1 MKDKKNKRHENDY
14 TRVIRNSQYIPI
26 RENDLVVRT
35 DLGRCTKIKYI
46 SNKNKTNCIKKRSK
60 NEYVDTRT
68 GELGQYNN
76 NKFTS
81 RKSVNRKLTK
91 YEELVIY
98 NFQGNKNELF
108 ITLNCKEHITD
119 IADIKKFFKRF
130 IKKLRKDYEG
140 LEYIYM
146 PEQTENGCWHIHLFI
161 KCTTLDYFFIKAQKL
176 YDYWE
181 QGGVYVMTNR
191 NTFKTLNHSKD
202 KRDDRLERFR
212 HFPKG
217 CRMCNASRG
226 IKKPPKQVKTY
237 AECEELDTSKYK
249 RYMTK
254 TYKVK
259 NELTNR
265 TISIIS
271 TEMYKKID
279 ND

>member
-1 MKDKKNKRHENDY
+1 M
-14 TRVIRNSQYIPI
+14 Q
-26 RENDLVVRT
+26 
-35 DLGRCTKIKYI
+35 
-46 SNKNKTNCIKKRSK
+46 
-60 NEYVDTRT
+60 
-68 GELGQYNN
+68 
-76 NKFTS
+76 
-81 RKSVNRKLTK
+81 
-91 YEELVIY
+91 
-98 NFQGNKNELF
+98 
-108 ITLNCKEHITD
+108 
-119 IADIKKFFKRF
+119 
-130 IKKLRKDYEG
+130 
-140 LEYIYM
+140 
-146 PEQTENGCWHIHLFI
+146 
-161 KCTTLDYFFIKAQKL
+161 
-176 YDYWE
+176 
-181 QGGVYVMTNR
+181 NR

-226 IKKPPKQVKTY
+226 IKKPPKQVKVY

-279 ND
+279 KDK